1 MCVCVCM
8 QRKAA
13 GLGAAKKP
21 TLDVT
26 IAHKEKAVLLS
37 KKGENRFNAKVREVT
52 ALLKALLYRSSR
64 NVVASLSDD
73 SGDNDND
80 DSSGSDPS
88 VDFVSVLVGRLQ
100 KHYLSLI
107 VEALNCTTLQALKAE
122 ESSNRSNS
130 ANSASSTARAKKAQR
145 PHIKEQVFVWV

>member
-80 DSSGSDPS
+80 DSSGSD
-88 VDFVSVLVGRLQ
+88 FVSVLVGRLQ